1 MNLESLIA
9 CISIVVLHFVADFLF
24 QDEKWAVNKSHSI
37 KALTLHV
44 TMYTSIWFLF
54 CNFYCIATGNY
65 KMFFLV
71 PITFILHWIVDYF
84 TSKVTSR
91 LYAEKKFGSSTPNL
105 GFFSM
110 IGFDQVLHYTQLF
123 LTFYFLS

>member
-1 MNLESLIA
+1 MNLESVILS
-9 CISIVVLHFVADFLF
+9 ISVVVLHFVADFIF
-24 QDEKWAVNKSHSI
+24 QDEKWAVGKSHSV
-37 KALTLHV
+37 KLLTLHV
-44 TMYTSIWFLF
+44 LAYTSLWFLF

-65 KMFFLV
+65 KMFLVV
-71 PITFILHWIVDYF
+71 PITFISHWLTDYF

-91 LYAEKKFGSSTPNL
+91 LYSEKKFGSPIPNL

-110 IGFDQVLHYTQLF
+110 IGFNQVLHYIQLF